1 MVRSHEISSRRAFS
15 LLFSSNMEKTPDS
28 KTRDARA
35 SASRHWSR
43 RGSPRVPD
51 GVRAKSREGASRS
64 LAFPSRPPRAS
75 RFPPGG
81 LARRASPARSQRRA
95 RRSRGRRSSR
105 APVAAMDSRDGIQKL
120 LAAEQEAQAIVTAAR
135 AEKTSRL
142 RQAKA
147 EADAEIAAY
156 RAQREEK
163 YQSLLSSRVGD
174 SSARAARLETDA
186 AAAIERVQA
195 QVNAGKKAVTD
206 MLAAKVTSA

>member
-15 LLFSSNMEKTPDS
+15 LLFFYTHEKTPDS

-95 RRSRGRRSSR
+95 RRAVGGAPR

-186 AAAIERVQA
+186 ANAIERVQT

>member
-1 MVRSHEISSRRAFS
+1 
-15 LLFSSNMEKTPDS
+15 
-28 KTRDARA
+28 
-35 SASRHWSR
+35 
-43 RGSPRVPD
+43 
-51 GVRAKSREGASRS
+51 
-64 LAFPSRPPRAS
+64 
-75 RFPPGG
+75 
-81 LARRASPARSQRRA
+81 
-95 RRSRGRRSSR
+95 
-105 APVAAMDSRDGIQKL
+105 MDSRDGIQKL
-120 LAAEQEAQAIVTAAR
+120 LAAEQEAQPIVTAAR

>member
-1 MVRSHEISSRRAFS
+1 
-15 LLFSSNMEKTPDS
+15 
-28 KTRDARA
+28 
-35 SASRHWSR
+35 
-43 RGSPRVPD
+43 
-51 GVRAKSREGASRS
+51 
-64 LAFPSRPPRAS
+64 
-75 RFPPGG
+75 
-81 LARRASPARSQRRA
+81 
-95 RRSRGRRSSR
+95 
-105 APVAAMDSRDGIQKL
+105 MDSRDGIQKL

-186 AAAIERVQA
+186 AAAIERVLA

>member
-1 MVRSHEISSRRAFS
+1 
-15 LLFSSNMEKTPDS
+15 
-28 KTRDARA
+28 
-35 SASRHWSR
+35 
-43 RGSPRVPD
+43 
-51 GVRAKSREGASRS
+51 
-64 LAFPSRPPRAS
+64 
-75 RFPPGG
+75 
-81 LARRASPARSQRRA
+81 
-95 RRSRGRRSSR
+95 
-105 APVAAMDSRDGIQKL
+105 MDSRDGIQKL

-163 YQSLLSSRVGD
+163 YQSLLRSRSGD

-195 QVNAGKKAVTD
+195 QVRAGKKAVTD
-206 MLAAKVTSA
+206 MLAAKGTSA

>member
-1 MVRSHEISSRRAFS
+1 MFKREPRSTAFV
-15 LLFSSNMEKTPDS
+15 
-28 KTRDARA
+28 
-35 SASRHWSR
+35 ASRNAL
-43 RGSPRVPD
+43 RGPPRVPD
-51 GVRAKSREGASRS
+51 GARAKRREGASLS
-64 LAFPSRPPRAS
+64 LAFPSSRPRESRVPRQIPAEGVVARAFRRSPPR
-75 RFPPGG
+75 RV
-81 LARRASPARSQRRA
+81 
-95 RRSRGRRSSR
+95 R
-105 APVAAMDSRDGIQKL
+105 APVAAMDSHDGIQKL

-163 YQSLLSSRVGD
+163 YQSLLRSRVGD

-195 QVNAGKKAVTD
+195 QVRAGKKAVTD

>member
-1 MVRSHEISSRRAFS
+1 MKKHRTPKHE
-15 LLFSSNMEKTPDS
+15 M
-28 KTRDARA
+28 
-35 SASRHWSR
+35 
-43 RGSPRVPD
+43 
-51 GVRAKSREGASRS
+51 RE
-64 LAFPSRPPRAS
+64 PPRPAIGRVAGLLESPTAFARRVAKGRAVRS
-75 RFPPGG
+75 RFPPGR
-81 LARRASPARSQRRA
+81 LARRVSLPAASRVALPPPDPSGGLVARA
-95 RRSRGRRSSR
+95 VGGAPR